1 MTASSWRHHTRAGRT
16 TPGLL
21 RILDPHNTHGET
33 PPRCPL
39 YFRLGLRRVST
50 AASLGQLQ
58 QRHPAQQSE
67 LSNDVRRD
75 HWISRRIPLVEQ
87 GKMIGA
93 IDCSGGASSQDEV
106 VCK

>member
-1 MTASSWRHHTRAGRT
+1 MYASNDGIVVAAPHPSGSYDSD
-16 TPGLL
+16 LL
-21 RILDPHNTHGET
+21 RIRDPHNTHGET

-67 LSNDVRRD
+67 LSNDVRRN
-75 HWISRRIPLVEQ
+75 HGISRRIPLLEQ

-93 IDCSGGASSQDEV
+93 ID
-106 VCK
+106 